1 MFDVTPS
8 LVFAFNAIVVLASG
22 VPCDV
27 ACVPNVALTPTI
39 GDAFNCT

>member
-1 MFDVTPS
+1 MFDFTLG
-8 LVFAFNAIVVLASG
+8 LVFASSAIVVFASN

-27 ACVPNVALTPTI
+27 VGVPSVALTPTI